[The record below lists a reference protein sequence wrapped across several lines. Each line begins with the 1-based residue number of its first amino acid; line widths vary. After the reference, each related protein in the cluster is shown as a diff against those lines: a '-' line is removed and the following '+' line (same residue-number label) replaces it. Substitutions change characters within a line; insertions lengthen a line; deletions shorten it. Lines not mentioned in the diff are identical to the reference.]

1 MGSQNLVP
9 ATRLNYGNLTSEWSH
24 GSTSD
29 CTLGPS
35 WTPSPH
41 SILLYKSSKWQFSHA
56 VNQMLHHVLLEVVQ
70 GQIYIY
76 IHLYIYSRFVL
87 ERLTL
92 QKTRLKLVILS
103 NIFPHRYLQKESL
116 FLSLK
121 CKMFT
126 FVFLQWFQPR

>member
-1 MGSQNLVP
+1 MTIFS
-9 ATRLNYGNLTSEWSH
+9 
-24 GSTSD
+24 
-29 CTLGPS
+29 CC
-35 WTPSPH
+35 
-41 SILLYKSSKWQFSHA
+41 KS
-56 VNQMLHHVLLEVVQ
+56 NGLHLVLLEVVQ

-87 ERLTL
+87 EGLTL

-126 FVFLQWFQPR
+126 FVFLQWFSLDKTSASTVYTRSGSFNRRYTPTAEDCRRYNESSRRE

>member
-1 MGSQNLVP
+1 MTIFS
-9 ATRLNYGNLTSEWSH
+9 
-24 GSTSD
+24 
-29 CTLGPS
+29 CC
-35 WTPSPH
+35 
-41 SILLYKSSKWQFSHA
+41 KS
-56 VNQMLHHVLLEVVQ
+56 NGLHLVLLEVVQ

-87 ERLTL
+87 EGLTL

-126 FVFLQWFQPR
+126 FCVFAMVSALIKLQLLLFVQDQVASTDVTPQQQKTADVTMKAAEESEFYLRR